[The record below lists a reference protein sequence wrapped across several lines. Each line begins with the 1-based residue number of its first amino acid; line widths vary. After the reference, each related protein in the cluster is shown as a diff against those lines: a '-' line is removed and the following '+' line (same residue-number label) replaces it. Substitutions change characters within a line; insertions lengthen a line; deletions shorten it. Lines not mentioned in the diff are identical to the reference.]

1 MARGAGVTQMTG
13 PAYNVWMSWL
23 RSSSPALL
31 PSRQRDVV
39 RATLA
44 AWLLVLIAGLFTPW
58 VQARSLDVVCSG
70 AGHRSYMLGPDAD
83 GLAHALHGLDCPQCL
98 PQLAAPPPRV
108 VALLAAAPHAGQPL
122 RAPAMAWTP
131 VPSACPPPARGPPV

>member
-1 MARGAGVTQMTG
+1 MTA
-13 PAYNVWMSWL
+13 PAYNVWMASP
-23 RSSSPALL
+23 RSFPSALL
-31 PSRQRDVV
+31 PSQQTGRV

-44 AWLLVLIAGLFTPW
+44 AWLLVLVVGLFTPW
-58 VQARSLDVVCSG
+58 VQARNLETVCSG

-98 PQLAAPPPRV
+98 PQLAAPPPKV
-108 VALLAAAPHAGQPL
+108 DALLAAAPHAAQPL
-122 RAPAMAWTP
+122 RAPATAWTP

>member
-1 MARGAGVTQMTG
+1 MTA
-13 PAYNVWMSWL
+13 PAYNVWMASP
-23 RSSSPALL
+23 RSFPSALL
-31 PSRQRDVV
+31 PSQQTGRV

-44 AWLLVLIAGLFTPW
+44 AWLLVLVVGLFTPW
-58 VQARSLDVVCSG
+58 VQARNLETVCSG

-98 PQLAAPPPRV
+98 PQLAAPPPKV
-108 VALLAAAPHAGQPL
+108 YALLAAAPHATQPL
-122 RAPAMAWTP
+122 RAPATAWTP